1 MYVLLI
7 PSLCSGSLERGFK
20 TDLVKVKRELLYRI
34 YTPNINEDPALG
46 FQELFM
52 EEMYVHAIEVK
63 SFPSD
68 VNQVM
73 VRDWYEKEDNWDR
86 NNYKLMYY
94 ILKVS

>member
-1 MYVLLI
+1 MLI
-7 PSLCSGSLERGFK
+7 PLQCSESWGRGSK

-34 YTPNINEDPALG
+34 YTRNTNEDPVLG

-86 NNYKLMYY
+86 YNYKLMYY